1 MSDYF
6 KGIPAIAYEGPE
18 SDNDFAYRHY
28 SADEMVG
35 GKRMEDQLRF
45 AATRSGGR
53 PSSGRGSGIR
63 WRWRG

>member
-28 SADEMVG
+28 NADEMVG
-35 GKRMEDQLRF
+35 GKRLEDH
-45 AATRSGGR
+45 
-53 PSSGRGSGIR
+53 PRGSWIR
-63 WRWRG
+63 WRWRD